1 MTRVAPRI
9 NSDIASSS
17 QADRC
22 VPVLG
27 VMASQAG
34 AFKFLSWLTGIESS
48 RCFVIDQDYFLIN
61 FVLVNLLKVNVK
73 IHK

>member
-1 MTRVAPRI
+1 
-9 NSDIASSS
+9 
-17 QADRC
+17 

-34 AFKFLSWLTGIESS
+34 TVKFLSRLTGIESS

-73 IHK
+73 MHK

>member
-1 MTRVAPRI
+1 
-9 NSDIASSS
+9 
-17 QADRC
+17 

-48 RCFVIDQDYFLIN
+48 RCLEIDQDYFLIN